1 MGRAPGNV
9 NINPLLYQHLSHMLF
24 QRQQKEKLP
33 TRAGEVPAEVNP
45 LTEEES
51 KALCYTAGFIPHS
64 LLKKLSKST
73 HPKKEELC
81 LCLREMLDDTEDK
94 ASVSQQ

>member
-1 MGRAPGNV
+1 MSSHK
-9 NINPLLYQHLSHMLF
+9 NILAKAFMLRQEGIPLAMANPPKRKILDETF

-33 TRAGEVPAEVNP
+33 TRAGEVSAEVKP

-51 KALCYTAGFIPHS
+51 KALRYTYTAGFIPHHS

-73 HPKKEELC
+73 HPKLC
-81 LCLREMLDDTEDK
+81 IY
-94 ASVSQQ
+94 V